1 MATCRAPDAG
11 FGKWGRET
19 VSECGG
25 RVRPG
30 SAAVLVRGVCPRS
43 AAVLVRGVCGWVPDW
58 RGGLAARLYQMRE
71 AEVVCGNGMV
81 RVGTETLP
89 FERLARLA
97 FTERLS
103 LSSTG
108 CREG

>member
-30 SAAVLVRGVCPRS
+30 SAT
-43 AAVLVRGVCGWVPDW
+43 VLVRGVCGCVPDW

-71 AEVVCGNGMV
+71 AEVVCGNGIV

>member
-30 SAAVLVRGVCPRS
+30 SAA
-43 AAVLVRGVCGWVPDW
+43 AVLVRGVCGRVPDR
-58 RGGLAARLYQMRE
+58 RGGLAARLYEIRE
-71 AEVVCGNGMV
+71 AEIVCGNGMV
-81 RVGTETLP
+81 RVGSETLP

-97 FTERLS
+97 FTERVS

>member
-30 SAAVLVRGVCPRS
+30 SAAVLVRGVC
-43 AAVLVRGVCGWVPDW
+43 GCVPDW

-97 FTERLS
+97 FTERVS

>member
-30 SAAVLVRGVCPRS
+30 S

-97 FTERLS
+97 FTERVS

>member
-1 MATCRAPDAG
+1 MIHWQ

-30 SAAVLVRGVCPRS
+30 SAAVLVRGVCGR
-43 AAVLVRGVCGWVPDW
+43 VPDR
-58 RGGLAARLYQMRE
+58 RGGLAAQLYQMRE
-71 AEVVCGNGMV
+71 AEIVCGNGMV

-97 FTERLS
+97 FTERVS

>member
-1 MATCRAPDAG
+1 MATCRAPDVG

-30 SAAVLVRGVCPRS
+30 S

-97 FTERLS
+97 FTERVS

>member
-1 MATCRAPDAG
+1 MATCHAPDAG

-30 SAAVLVRGVCPRS
+30 S